1 MDMDTI
7 QEKLFALQDLD
18 YRQFQAKLMPTVD
31 PERVIGVRMPALRKL
46 AKELKGTAEAEAFLQ
61 TLPHHYYEEN
71 NLHGLLLCA
80 RSGYEETVAGLDTFL
95 PHVDNW
101 ATCDLLSPRAFRS
114 HPPQLPG
121 QIRRWLDSGDTY
133 TVRFGLEMLLSLYL
147 DECFRPEY
155 LDWAA
160 EVRSEEYYVRMM
172 VAWYFATA
180 LAKQW
185 AAALPYLEQ
194 RRLDQWTYNKTIQK
208 AVESYRITPEQKD
221 ALRALRWKN
230 S

>member
-80 RSGYEETVAGLDTFL
+80 RSGYEETVDGLDTFL

-101 ATCDLLSPRAFRS
+101 ATCDLLSPKVFAKH
-114 HPPQLPG
+114 HPELWEQIPQ
-121 QIRRWLDSGDTY
+121 WLADAHPY
-133 TVRFGLEMLLSLYL
+133 TVRFGLGMLMSHFLEEDFTPQVLQRAGSI
-147 DECFRPEY
+147 R
-155 LDWAA
+155 
-160 EVRSEEYYVRMM
+160 REEYYVKMM
-172 VAWYFATA
+172 QAWLFATA

-185 AAALPYLEQ
+185 DATLPWLTE
-194 RRLDQWTYNKTIQK
+194 RRLDVWVHNKSIQK
-208 AVESYRITPEQKD
+208 AVESRRITPEQKEL
-221 ALRALRWKN
+221 LRGLKRK
-230 S
+230 